1 MVFIEVN
8 EILIRAD
15 LVKVAYPSA
24 MRGVTIIKFTDNTKS
39 EFEMEYKE
47 FIKAFK
53 KAFSNGVFYED
64 LK

>member
-8 EILIRAD
+8 KILIRAD
-15 LVKVAYPSA
+15 LVKIAYPSV

-39 EFEMEYKE
+39 EFEMEYDE

-53 KAFSNGVFYED
+53 KAFNNGACLDV
-64 LK
+64 